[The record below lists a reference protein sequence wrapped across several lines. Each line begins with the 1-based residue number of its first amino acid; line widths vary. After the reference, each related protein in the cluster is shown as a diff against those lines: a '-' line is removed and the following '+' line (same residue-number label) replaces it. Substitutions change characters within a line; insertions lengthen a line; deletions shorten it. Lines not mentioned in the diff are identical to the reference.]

1 MKFFF
6 RQSPCPVMDSDE
18 IVERQKI
25 TIRDE
30 LEEARRALE
39 IAYSGFDNVTDP
51 DLIDC
56 YIYEVNA
63 IMKRYKYLL
72 EQAADSHPL
81 PEEKHSDIYETLP
94 VSS

>member
-6 RQSPCPVMDSDE
+6 RQGPCPVDDSDE
-18 IVERQKI
+18 LVFGKKMSILE
-25 TIRDE
+25 E
-30 LEEARRALE
+30 LEQARSDLE
-39 IAYSGFDNVTDP
+39 TAYCGFDNATDP

-72 EQAADSHPL
+72 ERAAEMTPL
-81 PEEKHSDIYETLP
+81 PDEKRPERFCTP
-94 VSS
+94 VY

>member
-6 RQSPCPVMDSDE
+6 RQSPCPVDDSDE
-18 IVERQKI
+18 LVFGKKMSILE
-25 TIRDE
+25 E
-30 LEEARRALE
+30 LEQARSDLE
-39 IAYSGFDNVTDP
+39 TAYCGFDNATDP

-72 EQAADSHPL
+72 ERAAEMTPL
-81 PEEKHSDIYETLP
+81 PDEKRAKRFCTP
-94 VSS
+94 VY

>member
-6 RQSPCPVMDSDE
+6 RQSPCPVMGSDE

-72 EQAADSHPL
+72 EQAADSNPL
-81 PEEKHSDIYETLP
+81 PEEKHSDVYETLP

>member
-6 RQSPCPVMDSDE
+6 RQSPCPVDDSDE
-18 IVERQKI
+18 LVFGKKMSILE
-25 TIRDE
+25 E
-30 LEEARRALE
+30 LEQARSDLE
-39 IAYSGFDNVTDP
+39 TAYCGFDNATDP

-72 EQAADSHPL
+72 ERAAEMTPL
-81 PEEKHSDIYETLP
+81 PNEKRSERFCTP
-94 VSS
+94 VY